1 MPSDLLKL
9 LLRPFY
15 PFPPFFPMM
24 MLIAIERS
32 GERDDGEGGRGTE
45 KRKEEEG
52 ELSSS
57 FLHYWE
63 RPSGEFLSLPLSSLL
78 PPLSNGSTVGK
89 IFGTNFF
96 SSLSDFLPFPVG
108 GRKREE
114 RGSPPPP
121 SKEEWAEQKNGIGAH
136 IRFPLSPH
144 SRFSGRAKKSFPI
157 RRNWDF
163 SFLPFHFFLRKR
175 EKVFPFYFCLI
186 FRISAFRKFPS
197 K

>member
-1 MPSDLLKL
+1 
-9 LLRPFY
+9 
-15 PFPPFFPMM
+15 M

-121 SKEEWAEQKNGIGAH
+121 SKEEWAEQKMELGLISDSHFPPTLVFLGGQRKVFQFVGIG
-136 IRFPLSPH
+136 ISP
-144 SRFSGRAKKSFPI
+144 
-157 RRNWDF
+157 
-163 SFLPFHFFLRKR
+163 SFLSIS
-175 EKVFPFYFCLI
+175 FYARGKKF
-186 FRISAFRKFPS
+186 FPS
-197 K
+197 TFV

>member
-1 MPSDLLKL
+1 
-9 LLRPFY
+9 
-15 PFPPFFPMM
+15 MM

-136 IRFPLSPH
+136 IRFPLSPPL
-144 SRFSGRAKKSFPI
+144 SFFWEGKEKFSNSSELGFLLPSFPFLFTQEGKSFSLLLLS
-157 RRNWDF
+157 N
-163 SFLPFHFFLRKR
+163 LPHL
-175 EKVFPFYFCLI
+175 C
-186 FRISAFRKFPS
+186 ISEIPEQVAPVSETKGIL
-197 K
+197 